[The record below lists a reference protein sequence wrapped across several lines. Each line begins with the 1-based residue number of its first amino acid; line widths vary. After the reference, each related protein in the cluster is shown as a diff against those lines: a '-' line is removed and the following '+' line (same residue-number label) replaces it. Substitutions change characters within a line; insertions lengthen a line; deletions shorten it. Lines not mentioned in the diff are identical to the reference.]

1 MHLKSPAAEHDIRIE
16 SRSKL
21 ADEQITMTN
30 PTLSRGSR
38 QAHGSSQPP
47 TIRTRN
53 TSDQI
58 GRRSSLAIIAQHI
71 SSKTQAASQAGLSFG
86 GHLQHNFPLSEV
98 RLWPRGFPTR
108 ICIDFPTPSDPDLL
122 PDLPPYP
129 LLKTQSVTPPLSR
142 SHCMSIFRTSI
153 ARPSRQAWHG
163 RGRA

>member
-1 MHLKSPAAEHDIRIE
+1 MKSPAAEHDIRIE

-38 QAHGSSQPP
+38 QGHGSSQPP
-47 TIRTRN
+47 PIIRTRN

-58 GRRSSLAIIAQHI
+58 GRSSCLAIIAQQI
-71 SSKTQAASQAGLSFG
+71 LSKSQPASQAGQSLG

-108 ICIDFPTPSDPDLL
+108 ICIDFPAPSDPDLL

-129 LLKTQSVTPPLSR
+129 LLKTQSVMPPLSR

-163 RGRA
+163 RGRT